1 MVDIVD
7 ISSEVSVSELKNPS
21 VIVEENIDSCDDVMD
36 DDMLYKK
43 EIVGWPMSLVL
54 LMDVIMMVGV
64 VIAVLEDTTN
74 IEKFLDTDVVEILV
88 FSDSELDGDSNS
100 LDDIILEVEFI
111 DWMVVELVTVVDDVV
126 VVTVTSV
133 GNGFGNISV
142 SWKVDVD
149 VLMGEEDWSK
159 FKLDCNV
166 GDDWM
171 IDTSD
176 WLNKD
181 ESNIWIP
188 GVDGCIIE
196 DRYIVGDMCWVAVV
210 ESVDE

>member
-7 ISSEVSVSELKNPS
+7 ISSEVSVELINPS

-88 FSDSELDGDSNS
+88 FSDSEFDGDSNS

-111 DWMVVELVTVVDDVV
+111 D
-126 VVTVTSV
+126 
-133 GNGFGNISV
+133 
-142 SWKVDVD
+142 
-149 VLMGEEDWSK
+149 
-159 FKLDCNV
+159 
-166 GDDWM
+166 
-171 IDTSD
+171 
-176 WLNKD
+176 
-181 ESNIWIP
+181 
-188 GVDGCIIE
+188 
-196 DRYIVGDMCWVAVV
+196 
-210 ESVDE
+210 